1 MEESG
6 SIGLHKCLI
15 SMRRWFDDVDY
26 ICITDSRW
34 LGDYPCVTYGLR
46 GLAHFEVTVECAKM
60 DMHSGVYGGTVYEAM
75 TDLFRLMS
83 QLVDVNGQILIPG
96 VYDDVDP
103 VSTQEDK
110 IYEKIIFDVDDFRRS
125 IGTPGRLLYDTKKD
139 LLQHRWRFPAL
150 SIHGITGAHCKPG
163 QKTVIPGRVTGKFSI
178 RLVPHQDPQKIQQLV
193 CDYLKTKFKESGSPN
208 LMSCQMTHGVR
219 AFTENPSNQNFLA
232 AVRATEHVYKVEPNL
247 IREGST
253 IPVTL
258 TFQEVTGK
266 NVLLLPI
273 GCGDDGAHSQ
283 NEKINERNYV
293 EGSKVVGAY
302 LYEVSKIL

>member
-1 MEESG
+1 
-6 SIGLHKCLI
+6 
-15 SMRRWFDDVDY
+15 
-26 ICITDSRW
+26 
-34 LGDYPCVTYGLR
+34 
-46 GLAHFEVTVECAKM
+46 M